1 MKKQYWSRDEAV
13 LNIQKYCA
21 LQERCHQEVRFKLI
35 EHGIYGDLLE
45 ELIADLISN
54 DFLNEER
61 FAKTYARG
69 KFRMKNWGRNK
80 IMHELKLR
88 KVSNYCINEA
98 LKEIDENDYIQIL
111 EKIIEKKITSA
122 TFKNQF
128 DRLKKLTDFALSKG
142 YEYEIIQDVIK
153 KIVTTQV

>member
-1 MKKQYWSRDEAV
+1 MKKQYWSRDEAL

-35 EHGIYGDLLE
+35 EHSIYGDILE
-45 ELIADLISN
+45 ELIADLITN

-69 KFRMKNWGRNK
+69 KFRMKNWGKNK
-80 IMHELKLR
+80 IIHELKLR
-88 KVSNYCINEA
+88 KVSNEA

-111 EKIIEKKITSA
+111 KTIIEKKNTST

-153 KIVTTQV
+153 TV

>member
-1 MKKQYWSRDEAV
+1 MKKQYWSRDEAL

-35 EHGIYGDLLE
+35 EHSIYGDILE
-45 ELIADLISN
+45 ELIADHITN

-69 KFRMKNWGRNK
+69 KLRMKNWGKNK
-80 IMHELKLR
+80 IIHELKLR

-98 LKEIDENDYIQIL
+98 LKEIDENDCIQIL
-111 EKIIEKKITSA
+111 KTIIDKKNTST

-153 KIVTTQV
+153 SV

>member
-153 KIVTTQV
+153 KI

>member
-1 MKKQYWSRDEAV
+1 MKKQYWSRDEAL

-35 EHGIYGDLLE
+35 EHSIYGDILE
-45 ELIADLISN
+45 ELIADLITN

-69 KFRMKNWGRNK
+69 KFRMKNWGKNK
-80 IMHELKLR
+80 IIHELKLR

-111 EKIIEKKITSA
+111 KTIIEKKNTST

-153 KIVTTQV
+153 TV

>member
-1 MKKQYWSRDEAV
+1 MKKQYWPRDEAV

-35 EHGIYGDLLE
+35 EHGIYGDILE

-80 IMHELKLR
+80 IIHELKLR

-111 EKIIEKKITSA
+111 EKIIEKKITST
-122 TFKNQF
+122 TFTNQF

-153 KIVTTQV
+153 KI

>member
-1 MKKQYWSRDEAV
+1 MKKQYWPRDEAV
-13 LNIQKYCA
+13 INIQKYCA

-35 EHGIYGDLLE
+35 EHGIYGDILE

-80 IMHELKLR
+80 IIHELKLR

-111 EKIIEKKITSA
+111 EKIIEKKITST
-122 TFKNQF
+122 TFTNQF

-153 KIVTTQV
+153 KI

>member
-1 MKKQYWSRDEAV
+1 MKKQYWSRDEAL

-35 EHGIYGDLLE
+35 EHSIYGDILE
-45 ELIADLISN
+45 ELIADLITN

-69 KFRMKNWGRNK
+69 KFRMKNWGKNK
-80 IMHELKLR
+80 IIHELKLR
-88 KVSNYCINEA
+88 KISNYCINEA

-111 EKIIEKKITSA
+111 KTIIEKKNTST

-153 KIVTTQV
+153 RV

>member
-1 MKKQYWSRDEAV
+1 MKKQYWSRDEAL

-35 EHGIYGDLLE
+35 EHSIYGDILE
-45 ELIADLISN
+45 ELIADLITN

-69 KFRMKNWGRNK
+69 KFRMKNWGKNK
-80 IMHELKLR
+80 IIHELKLR

-111 EKIIEKKITSA
+111 KTIIEKKNPSTS
-122 TFKNQF
+122 FKNQF

-153 KIVTTQV
+153 TV

>member
-1 MKKQYWSRDEAV
+1 MKKQYWSREEAL

-35 EHGIYGDLLE
+35 EHGIYGDILE
-45 ELIADLISN
+45 ELIADLITN

-69 KFRMKNWGRNK
+69 KFRMKNWGKNK
-80 IMHELKLR
+80 IIHELKLR
-88 KVSNYCINEA
+88 KISNYCINEA
-98 LKEIDENDYIQIL
+98 LKEIDENDYIQVL
-111 EKIIEKKITSA
+111 KKIIEKKNTST

-128 DRLKKLTDFALSKG
+128 DKLKKLTDFALSKG

-153 KIVTTQV
+153 RV

>member
-1 MKKQYWSRDEAV
+1 MKKQYWSREEAL

-35 EHGIYGDLLE
+35 EHSIYGDILE
-45 ELIADLISN
+45 ELIADLITN

-69 KFRMKNWGRNK
+69 KFRMKNWGKNK
-80 IMHELKLR
+80 IIHELKLR

-111 EKIIEKKITSA
+111 KTIIEKKNTST

-153 KIVTTQV
+153 TV

>member
-1 MKKQYWSRDEAV
+1 MKKQYWSREEAL

-35 EHGIYGDLLE
+35 EHSIYGDILE
-45 ELIADLISN
+45 ELIADLITN

-69 KFRMKNWGRNK
+69 KFRMKNWGKNK
-80 IMHELKLR
+80 IIHELKLR

-111 EKIIEKKITSA
+111 KTIIEKKNTST

-128 DRLKKLTDFALSKG
+128 DKLKKLTDFALSKG

-153 KIVTTQV
+153 TV

>member
-1 MKKQYWSRDEAV
+1 MKKQYWSRDEAL

-35 EHGIYGDLLE
+35 EHSIYGDILE
-45 ELIADLISN
+45 ELIADLITN

-80 IMHELKLR
+80 KFFI
-88 KVSNYCINEA
+88 
-98 LKEIDENDYIQIL
+98 
-111 EKIIEKKITSA
+111 
-122 TFKNQF
+122 
-128 DRLKKLTDFALSKG
+128 
-142 YEYEIIQDVIK
+142 IK
-153 KIVTTQV
+153 KQFT